1 MAALKAGMPVGP
13 LAIQDEVSLTLS
25 EHVANERYKVL
36 EAQGQTI
43 TKSPADEVIH
53 SMIHEFNRKGK
64 AAGAGF
70 YDYPENGKKQLWTGL
85 NHWKKEVD
93 LSEQEMMDRFLFVQ
107 ALDTVRCLE
116 EGVLESVVDANVGS
130 IFGIGF
136 AAWTGG
142 AVQFL
147 NQYGLAKALTRAK
160 VLENKYGERFKAPQ
174 LLKDRAAEGQPIQ

>member
-1 MAALKAGMPVGP
+1 
-13 LAIQDEVSLTLS
+13 S
-25 EHVANERYKVL
+25 
-36 EAQGQTI
+36 
-43 TKSPADEVIH
+43 
-53 SMIHEFNRKGK
+53 
-64 AAGAGF
+64 GF

-93 LSEQEMMDRFLFVQ
+93 LSEQEMIDRLLFVQ

-116 EGVLESVVDANVGS
+116 EGMLESVVDANVGS
-130 IFGIGF
+130 IIGIGF

-160 VLENKYGERFKAPQ
+160 VLENKYGDRFKAPQ
-174 LLKDRAAEGQPIQ
+174 LLDDRAAEGQPIQ

>member
-1 MAALKAGMPVGP
+1 MPVGP

-25 EHVANERYKVL
+25 EHVAAESRKALATQGKERPSTDADAVI
-36 EAQGQTI
+36 QT
-43 TKSPADEVIH
+43 
-53 SMIHEFNRKGK
+53 MIHEFNRKGK

-70 YDYPENGKKQLWTGL
+70 MTILKGQKQLWSGL
-85 NHWKKEVD
+85 EHWYKEVD
-93 LSEQEMMDRFLFVQ
+93 ISEQEMIDRFLFVQ

-116 EGVLESVVDANVGS
+116 EGVLESVVDANIGS

-147 NQYGLAKALTRAK
+147 NQYGLTKALNRAEI
-160 VLENKYGERFKAPQ
+160 LERKYGERFKAPQ
-174 LLKDRAAEGQPIQ
+174 LLKQKVAEGQRF